1 MKRKRFG
8 VVGLGNF
15 GHHAARALYEEGHE
29 VVAVDIDQ
37 DKIQRIRDYCTFA
50 VAADA
55 ADREFLH
62 AQGFAEMDAVVV
74 STGERS
80 HLATLITLY
89 LKELK
94 VRNILVK
101 AVSEDHGRIL
111 EKIGADEIIFPEKDM
126 ARKIARN
133 LSTPNILEFVPLG
146 EGYSI
151 TEAAPPASFIGKTLA
166 ELDLRRRHQITVIGI
181 RDVLTGHFALLPPP
195 DQVIKDSDL
204 LVFIGRSEDIERVLK

>member
-8 VVGLGNF
+8 VIGLGNF
-15 GHHAARALYEEGHE
+15 GHHVARALYEEGHE
-29 VVAVDIDQ
+29 VVAVDLDQ
-37 DKIQRIRDYCTFA
+37 DRIQRIQEHCTFA
-50 VAADA
+50 LMADA
-55 ADREFLH
+55 ADREFLRS
-62 AQGFAEMDAVVV
+62 QGFAEMDGVVV

-94 VRNILVK
+94 VGNILVK
-101 AVSEDHGRIL
+101 AISEDHGRIL

-133 LSTPNILEFVPLG
+133 LAMPNILEFLPMG

-151 TEAAPPASFIGKTLA
+151 TEAGPPAAFIGKTLA
-166 ELDLRRRHQITVIGI
+166 ELDLRRRLQITVIGI
-181 RDVLTGHFALLPPP
+181 RDVLTDKFTLLPLP

-204 LVFIGRSEDIERVLK
+204 LVFIGRSQDIERILK